1 MEGITRALIKKLY
14 VAPPKGEVPLRKQW
28 DVPLLVRSAKGM
40 SRRDSFGSF
49 ARPLRG
55 TPPMSGILGSGIKS
69 THGGPA
75 QRCCMAGKPARR

>member
-40 SRRDSFGSF
+40 ASPDPFGG
-49 ARPLRG
+49 LR
-55 TPPMSGILGSGIKS
+55 L
-69 THGGPA
+69 
-75 QRCCMAGKPARR
+75 